1 MMVHLKLYKS
11 LAQYP
16 IDSKC
21 LSLTV
26 FTQFSI
32 LRIWKSTN
40 HLLPNLETN
49 LPNRSIVQ
57 TLTNYRST
65 KWIKS
70 LPNTER
76 KEETVEELFNTSPA
90 SGIYRRLRRVSEP
103 ETIEECP

>member
-1 MMVHLKLYKS
+1 MTVHLRLYGG
-11 LAQYP
+11 LVQYP
-16 IDSKC
+16 IDSEC

-32 LRIWKSTN
+32 SRIWKGTN

-49 LPNRSIVQ
+49 LPNRSIAQ
-57 TLTNYRST
+57 TLTNYWST
-65 KWIKS
+65 KWTKS

-90 SGIYRRLRRVSEP
+90 FRDIPKTQMSG
-103 ETIEECP
+103 